1 MSPEVFEQKS
11 KEVTYRFIQMTGKK
25 PNLNTML
32 FLIGIQEL
40 GKGPRKYS
48 KEEKQD
54 LMNLGTCAIL
64 SLSGY
69 FGFIGYDEDGWPHWE
84 IHKAVPKMS
93 LEEQERFLME
103 HIILYFE
110 DLNKAR
116 EDNNV

>member
-1 MSPEVFEQKS
+1 MEAEEFEKKS
-11 KEVTYRFIQMTGKK
+11 KEITYRFIQMTGKK

-40 GKGPRKYS
+40 GKGIRRYS

-64 SLSGY
+64 SNSGY
-69 FGFIGYDEDGWPHWE
+69 FGFYGYDEDGWPHWD
-84 IHKAVPKMS
+84 ILKAVPKMD
-93 LEEQERFLME
+93 LQEQERFLME

-110 DLNKAR
+110 KLDQSKSS
-116 EDNNV
+116 